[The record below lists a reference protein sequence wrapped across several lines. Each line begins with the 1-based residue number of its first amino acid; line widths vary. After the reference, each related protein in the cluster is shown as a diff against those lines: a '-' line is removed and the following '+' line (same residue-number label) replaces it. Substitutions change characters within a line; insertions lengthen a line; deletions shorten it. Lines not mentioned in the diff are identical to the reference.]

1 MLEKGT
7 IRWTIHCKDQ
17 FVSHLFLVW
26 RRTRATERWRA
37 TTINLKDF
45 NIFIHYKHFKMERIH
60 LLKEILKLS
69 MEVWPEKRL
78 FLVSIEQRVKEICM
92 LGMGGYPVQTDSS
105 VFWTL
110 PSPKV
115 VYKINK
121 SASRHLNRKQS

>member
-45 NIFIHYKHFKMERIH
+45 NIFIHYKHFKMEKIY

-69 MEVWPEKRL
+69 MQVWPEKRL
-78 FLVSIEQRVKEICM
+78 FFGFYRTKSQGNMYAWNGRVPC
-92 LGMGGYPVQTDSS
+92 T
-105 VFWTL
+105 
-110 PSPKV
+110 
-115 VYKINK
+115 N
-121 SASRHLNRKQS
+121 